1 MPGRAVMG
9 AAGAARSRAGDN
21 NTLMTPPRATPN
33 ETPRE
38 GESTT
43 AVAWMG
49 FEFEDVVEAVGRHA
63 AVEVHIPWYV
73 IDPQGHNIR
82 NQRLRE
88 LAKRH
93 LHEQTADSAQ
103 FQRSLKR
110 ANTNRNLQSARH
122 LPAPPPPGQEAKGAK
137 AEKVIHASDK
147 MPFFARLTLFPT
159 WDVIAA
165 IALLFTVIVTPFE
178 VGFLKAPETVA
189 DLDALFFINRVVDLV
204 FIVDMG
210 LQFFIMVPKKA
221 EGDGGAWGQAT
232 EGTLVWETRLSEIA
246 RRYATGWFL
255 IDILSVAPF
264 IFDILPLL
272 DPEGGSSARGAKA
285 LRTIRALRLI
295 KLLRLLR
302 GIELYACVVD
312 GPLFFSS
319 LSRSLTHPHAPSR
332 LLSPSHPPTTQSR
345 ASRDTSRSTSRCR
358 LRRSRW

>member
-210 LQFFIMVPKKA
+210 LQFFIIIYIYGAQESRGRRRRVGA
-221 EGDGGAWGQAT
+221 GDGGHARLGDAPLGDRT
-232 EGTLVWETRLSEIA
+232 PLRHRLVPDRHTL
-246 RRYATGWFL
+246 G
-255 IDILSVAPF
+255 
-264 IFDILPLL
+264 
-272 DPEGGSSARGAKA
+272 
-285 LRTIRALRLI
+285 RALYLRHTTAARPRG
-295 KLLRLLR
+295 RLLGTGR
-302 GIELYACVVD
+302 KGAAHD
-312 GPLFFSS
+312 P
-319 LSRSLTHPHAPSR
+319 RSA
-332 LLSPSHPPTTQSR
+332 
-345 ASRDTSRSTSRCR
+345 AD
-358 LRRSRW
+358 